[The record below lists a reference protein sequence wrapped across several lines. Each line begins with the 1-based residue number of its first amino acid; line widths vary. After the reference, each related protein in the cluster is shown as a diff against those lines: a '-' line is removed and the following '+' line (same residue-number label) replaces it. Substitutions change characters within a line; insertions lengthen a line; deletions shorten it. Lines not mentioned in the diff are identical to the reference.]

1 MTNDQIDLMKHIRKA
16 NSVAWLCDENLQ
28 KFWYKLAK
36 GTPIIIPLMLIALVI
51 NGGLFVDGILVF
63 LYICMFVQLVLQK
76 PYTELKKYS
85 YDEFYSDIPFRNTMA
100 SANLI
105 GQAEKAI
112 NIATSDTE
120 RNNIYHELVIKLDGL
135 YGPGNHFFVDI
146 SNAPQYFESKIVE
159 RGIAQFNDDVKT
171 AKKKY
176 EDKVKSVKIDANKQA
191 KILLITWFRPIV
203 DNYVKMI
210 QLIRETELMQ
220 YSVEGNKSQRD
231 YKAKKL
237 KEEYQGIADE
247 ILEDLEKIKRKYKTM
262 VNGVDINDELNVES
276 QMYKRIY
283 EFAIIESTDPEKDG
297 LCHVLWTCICTIK
310 INPELRHNTDIG
322 QQKKAYEL
330 LMELG
335 IQHPDIDHTLYMS
348 YCRLEVERKAWLDSK
363 EGQKYLK
370 SEVQREKQ
378 LQKRI
383 AKEKQKEIKIALKQ
397 IDQETKKREKDL
409 VAAEKI
415 RNDFRKR
422 KRCY

>member
-1 MTNDQIDLMKHIRKA
+1 MMDDKIDLMKRICKA
-16 NSVAWLCDENLQ
+16 NNVVWLCDEKLQ
-28 KFWYKLAK
+28 RFWYTLAK
-36 GTPIIIPLMLIALVI
+36 GTPIIVPLMLIALVI
-51 NGGLFVDGILVF
+51 NGGLIVDGILVF
-63 LYICMFVQLVLQK
+63 LYICMFVQLILQK

-85 YDEFYSDIPFRNTMA
+85 YDEFHSDIPFRNTMA
-100 SANLI
+100 STNLI

-112 NIATSDTE
+112 NITTSDTE
-120 RNNIYHELVIKLDGL
+120 RNNIYHELVTKLDGL
-135 YGPGNHFFVDI
+135 YGPGNHFFVDVN
-146 SNAPQYFESKIVE
+146 NAPQYFEGKIVE
-159 RGIAQFNDDVKT
+159 RGIAQFNDDVKA
-171 AKKKY
+171 AKAKY
-176 EDKVKSVKIDANKQA
+176 EDKIKSIKTDADKQA
-191 KILLITWFRPIV
+191 KIILIAWFRPIIDKYAKV
-203 DNYVKMI
+203 I
-210 QLIRETELMQ
+210 QLVRESELMQ
-220 YSVEGNKSQRD
+220 YSIEGSKSQRG

-247 ILEDLEKIKRKYKTM
+247 ILEDLEKIKRKYETM

-297 LCHVLWTCICTIK
+297 LYHALWTCICTIK

-322 QQKKAYEL
+322 QQKRVYEL
-330 LMELG
+330 LTELD

-348 YCRLEVERKAWLDSK
+348 YCKLEVERKAWLDSK

-397 IDQETKKREKDL
+397 IDQEAKKREKDL
-409 VAAEKI
+409 AAAEKI